1 MSWERI
7 VEARVQ
13 EWLNRPAKE
22 RERPASEGPVAPL
35 EVQLLHD
42 VLGLL
47 EEARSCDDDAKA
59 AGLRRQADAIQTRL
73 MVVLEDS
80 GRPLTAQHFARV
92 LQEARLRR

>member
-7 VEARVQ
+7 AEARVQ
-13 EWLNRPAKE
+13 EWLRRPAKE
-22 RERPASEGPVAPL
+22 RDRPPTQGPVTPL

-47 EEARSCDDDAKA
+47 EEARSCDDGTKA

-80 GRPLTAQHFARV
+80 GRPLTAQHFAKV